1 MTKLGR
7 KGVERNRF
15 DRCILRRMTDL
26 DPITHIQL
34 MSGGYYVSRSLQVVA
49 DLGIA
54 DLISDVPISASELA
68 RSTGSHP
75 EALGRVLSLLCAHG
89 VFARVDGRFGHTEAS
104 RVLRTDHPTSM
115 RPFAR
120 MNGIPVFWQSVMRL
134 DESVATG
141 RPMGK
146 KSHREEF
153 GTILNSTPTLTKNST
168 TPWQRNP
175 RQ

>member
-1 MTKLGR
+1 
-7 KGVERNRF
+7 
-15 DRCILRRMTDL
+15 MTDL

-75 EALGRVLSLLCAHG
+75 DALGRVLSLLCAHG

-104 RVLRTDHPTSM
+104 RVLRTDHPYVDAPL
-115 RPFAR
+115 RP
-120 MNGIPVFWQSVMRL
+120 
-134 DESVATG
+134 DEWHSRFMAICHAPG
-141 RPMGK
+141 
-146 KSHREEF
+146 
-153 GTILNSTPTLTKNST
+153 
-168 TPWQRNP
+168 
-175 RQ
+175 